1 MPARIATANRHELTE
16 AFLKRVPTV
25 RNNVLSEV
33 AWKIVEAAEETSE
46 LTVKR
51 VLEIIHALKTREVFD
66 SRTSTCAPPS
76 L

>member
-1 MPARIATANRHELTE
+1 MPSIVAAVNRHELIE

-51 VLEIIHALKTREVFD
+51 VLEIIHALKTREKFE
-66 SRTSTCAPPS
+66 SRITTHHA
-76 L
+76 